1 MREVVFFGSAG
12 FIREQRDAWKQRIF
26 DLSVRLGLTAEVV
39 AASDPFFGS
48 ETRGKRLLQQVK
60 ELKYELRVQRSSGK
74 DMPLASFNLHERF
87 FTSKFDIAIKSG
99 DPLPSGCVAFG
110 LERWCIA
117 MIEKH
122 GAQEAL
128 RLVENV
134 DDLR

>member
-60 ELKYELRVQRSSGK
+60 ELKYELRVRRPSGK

-87 FTSKFDIAIKSG
+87 FTSKFDITINSG
-99 DPLPSGCVAFG
+99 DTLHSGCVAFG
-110 LERWCIA
+110 LERWCMA

-122 GAQEAL
+122 GVEEAL